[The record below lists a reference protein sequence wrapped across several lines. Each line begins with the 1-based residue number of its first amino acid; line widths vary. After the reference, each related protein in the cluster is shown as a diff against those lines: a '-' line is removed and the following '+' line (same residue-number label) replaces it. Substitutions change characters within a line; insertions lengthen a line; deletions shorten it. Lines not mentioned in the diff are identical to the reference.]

1 MKAAFLTGIRQLQIL
16 DTPEPKLTNPRDV
29 LLHIDTVGVCGSDVH
44 YYTTGRI
51 GTQVVQFPERV
62 GHECAGTVVEVGSE
76 VTGLWVGQRV
86 AVDPLVACGQCDQCR
101 SGRRHT
107 CRQQRFLGNPGEA
120 PGALAEVLRMPAESC
135 YAVPDCMTQVQAAL
149 VEPFSIGLYAQRL
162 SLLRPGDK
170 IAVLGSG
177 PIGLCVWAHR
187 VVRPAGVPRCRHGRD
202 LRH

>member
-76 VTGLWVGQRV
+76 VSPRV
-86 AVDPLVACGQCDQCR
+86 VSSDVVPISSVVKPMTP
-101 SGRRHT
+101 S
-107 CRQQRFLGNPGEA
+107 GEA
-120 PGALAEVLRMPAESC
+120 NPSNFKVNRGPRI
-135 YAVPDCMTQVQAAL
+135 QA
-149 VEPFSIGLYAQRL
+149 
-162 SLLRPGDK
+162 
-170 IAVLGSG
+170 
-177 PIGLCVWAHR
+177 
-187 VVRPAGVPRCRHGRD
+187 
-202 LRH
+202 